1 MMMIALIIK
10 SRQQL
15 IFGVG
20 EFESLFIVGEVR
32 ILNLLYNKKNLYQ
45 LSYNWNPRYSRRLKS
60 PFVLFLK
67 QLNSNLYE
75 QQSETKIIRKEKR
88 LEKYC
93 TSKRTKMLYITNIVC
108 FTLLATTKTIHIT
121 KFQAIN
127 C

>member
-1 MMMIALIIK
+1 MIALIIK